1 MAWVESEYAG
11 ELAVVSA
18 WFAALLPWSISLTR
32 SEGLSLVAVR
42 FPVAVFRFL
51 FGADVRIDPLV
62 PVWAAPG
69 LEQANASLQ
78 TAYYVW
84 LAGAVAIAV
93 AFAFSLLY
101 YRREQF
107 VLSRLPLS
115 PVRLMGGLLTVG
127 GGCLLVA
134 AIGVFR
140 STAGFTLPVGALL
153 VPLLG
158 VTLLRSHAEPGDER

>member
-1 MAWVESEYAG
+1 MSWVESEYAG

-18 WFAALLPWSISLTR
+18 WLAALLPWSISLTR

-51 FGADVRIDPLV
+51 FGTEVRIDPLI
-62 PVWAAPG
+62 PVWAAPR

-101 YRREQF
+101 YRREQL
-107 VLSRLPLS
+107 VLARLPLS

-134 AIGVFR
+134 AIGIFR
-140 STAGFTLPVGALL
+140 STAGITLPVGSLL

-158 VTLLRSHAEPGDER
+158 VTLLGSHTEPSNEE